1 MDFETVRANL
11 ARVQESVARIQAR
24 EGLVDRVTV
33 IAVTKGHTA
42 DAVAAAVHAGATD
55 VGENRV
61 QEGLSKKVEV
71 GDQPVKWHLI
81 GHLQTNKAKYIPGT
95 FGIVHSVDSGK
106 LVRALDV
113 AWGTRKTAGD
123 DDKLRVLI
131 QVNVAGEQQKGGCNP
146 DDLVALADDV
156 NQSQHLLLDGL
167 MTMAPQTQ
175 DESAQRSVF
184 SRLRDL
190 RDGLQS
196 KGFRAPELSMGMS
209 GDYEAAVAEGATM
222 VRLGTVLFGE
232 RRS

>member
-11 ARVQESVARIQAR
+11 ARVQEGVARIQAR
-24 EGLVDRVTV
+24 EGLVGRVTV

-146 DDLVALADDV
+146 DALVALG
-156 NQSQHLLLDGL
+156 SQRGFGL
-167 MTMAPQTQ
+167 PNCRWVCRVIT
-175 DESAQRSVF
+175 
-184 SRLRDL
+184 
-190 RDGLQS
+190 
-196 KGFRAPELSMGMS
+196 K
-209 GDYEAAVAEGATM
+209 
-222 VRLGTVLFGE
+222 
-232 RRS
+232 RRWPRVQPWSDWGPCCLENVDHDRR